1 MRRLLSVCAIVAVLG
16 GGWRL
21 AADLDGSY
29 VVPLDHPA
37 IRYMDAPVS
46 DVITR
51 LNERIRKGE
60 AKLAFDDHFGY
71 LPAVLR
77 ELHVPVSSQVLV
89 FSKTS
94 FQAPRISPR
103 TPRCLYYNDEVSVGW
118 VPSGDVVEIA
128 AVDPKQGVIF
138 YTLDQERVD
147 KPHVDRRGEC
157 LQCHHSGGTL
167 GVPGLMVRSVYP
179 ERSGMPL
186 FHAGT
191 FLTDHRSPLKERWGG
206 WYVTGTSGTQ
216 LHMGNVFADN
226 KEKPDE
232 MDVTKG
238 VNITDLAGRFDTG
251 AYLSPHSDLVSLMVL
266 EHQTRI
272 TNLITRVGYEV
283 RMAVND
289 QRAINQALGSP
300 PDELGD
306 STKRRI
312 ANATETLLRYLLFTD
327 EAQLEGAV
335 KGTSQFAEEFAKQGP
350 RDPQGRSLREFELTR
365 RMFKYPCSYMIYS
378 EAFDALPDLA
388 RDQIYRRLWE
398 VLTAKDTS
406 KTYARLGDEDR
417 RAIREILQATKK
429 GLPPYWSAE

>member
-1 MRRLLSVCAIVAVLG
+1 VRKRLAVCGAVLVLG
-16 GGWRL
+16 GGLRL

-37 IRYMDAPVS
+37 IRYMDAPVY
-46 DVITR
+46 DTITR
-51 LNERIRKGE
+51 LNERIQKGE
-60 AKLAFDDHFGY
+60 VTLAFDDHFGY

-103 TPRCLYYNDEVSVGW
+103 TPRSLYYNDEVSVGW
-118 VPSGDVVEIA
+118 VNGGDVVEIA
-128 AVDPKQGVIF
+128 AVDPRQGVIF
-138 YTLDQERVD
+138 YTLDQERAA
-147 KPHVDRRGEC
+147 KPRIDRRGEC
-157 LQCHHSGGTL
+157 LQCHQSGGTL

-179 ERSGMPL
+179 QRSGMPL
-186 FHAGT
+186 FTAGT

-226 KEKPDE
+226 KDKPEE
-232 MDVTKG
+232 MDVSKG
-238 VNITDLAGRFDTG
+238 VNVTDLKDRFDTG

-266 EHQTRI
+266 EHQTRM

-283 RMAVND
+283 RMAVHD

-327 EAQLEGAV
+327 EAPLDGEV
-335 KGTSQFAEEFAKQGP
+335 EGTSSFAAEFANRGP
-350 RDPQGRSLREFELTR
+350 RDGRGRSLRDFELTR
-365 RMFKYPCSYMIYS
+365 RMFRYPCSYMIYS

-388 RDQIYRRLWE
+388 RDRIYRRLWE
-398 VLTAKDTS
+398 VLTGKDTT
-406 KTYARLGDEDR
+406 KTYARLNSDDR
-417 RAIREILQATKK
+417 RAILEILRATKQ
-429 GLPPYWSAE
+429 GLPQYWSAD

>member
-1 MRRLLSVCAIVAVLG
+1 MRRLVSLCAAVAVLG
-16 GGWRL
+16 GGLRL

-37 IRYMDAPVS
+37 IRYMDARVS
-46 DVITR
+46 DAVTR
-51 LNERIRKGE
+51 LNERIQKGE
-60 AKLAFDDHFGY
+60 VKLAFDDHFGY
-71 LPAVLR
+71 LAAVLR
-77 ELHVPVSSQVLV
+77 ELHVPISSQVLV

-103 TPRCLYYNDEVSVGW
+103 NPRCLYYNDEVSVGW
-118 VPSGDVVEIA
+118 VPGGDVVEIT

-147 KPHVDRRGEC
+147 KPHVDRRSDC

-206 WYVTGTSGTQ
+206 WYVTGTSGAQ

-238 VNITDLAGRFDTG
+238 VNITDLKGRFDTG

-266 EHQTRI
+266 EHQTRM

-289 QRAINQALGSP
+289 QRAINQALGAP

-327 EAQLEGAV
+327 EAQLDGAV
-335 KGTSQFAEEFAKQGP
+335 KGTSPFAEEFAKQGP

-378 EAFDALPDLA
+378 EAFDALPELA
-388 RDQIYRRLWE
+388 RDRIYRRLWE
-398 VLTAKDTS
+398 VLTGKDTT
-406 KTYARLGDEDR
+406 KTYARLSDEDR
-417 RAIREILQATKK
+417 RAVREILRTTKK
-429 GLPPYWSAE
+429 GLPQFWSAD